1 MKPARALVAL
11 AGGISAAVAASTSFA
26 GSCRPELA
34 SSTPATRFEAKG
46 EVVTDTGTGLTWMR
60 CALGQ
65 RWTGSSCAGEATA
78 MTWSEALSATDDVNL
93 DSLAGHDDWRLPKL
107 PELASIVER
116 QCFNPRVNESVFPGA
131 PSQVFWSSMEKPG
144 MHSEVY
150 ALDFGGG
157 AVSVRA
163 KVERGAVRLV
173 RGGPWWTP
181 PAASAK

>member
-1 MKPARALVAL
+1 MKPARALPAVL
-11 AGGISAAVAASTSFA
+11 AGLSAVVAASTSLA

-34 SSTPATRFEAKG
+34 ASTPATRFEAKG
-46 EVVTDTGTGLTWMR
+46 DVVTDTGTGLTWMR

-65 RWTGSSCAGEATA
+65 HWTAGSCAGEAA
-78 MTWSEALSATDDVNL
+78 VMTWSEALSAIDDVNL
-93 DSLAGHDDWRLPKL
+93 DSIAGHDDWRLPKL

-116 QCFNPRVNESVFPGA
+116 QCFNPRVNEQVFPGA

-144 MHSEVY
+144 VHTDVY

-157 AVSVRA
+157 AVSVRPKA
-163 KVERGAVRLV
+163 GRGAVRLV